1 MSNLYYEEAN
11 HAVEMERQCYYKV
24 AEYAWKRAAQYARN
38 PKNKAYALGRA
49 LLNSKRHSLDER
61 YWLLKLEGQR
71 LHAEQKQKKAI
82 AEALQAHLCE
92 ENAS

>member
-11 HAVEMERQCYYKV
+11 HAVEMERQCHKV
-24 AEYAWKRAAQYARN
+24 AEYAWTRAAQYAKN

-82 AEALQAHLCE
+82 ADALQAYLCE
-92 ENAS
+92 EKVS